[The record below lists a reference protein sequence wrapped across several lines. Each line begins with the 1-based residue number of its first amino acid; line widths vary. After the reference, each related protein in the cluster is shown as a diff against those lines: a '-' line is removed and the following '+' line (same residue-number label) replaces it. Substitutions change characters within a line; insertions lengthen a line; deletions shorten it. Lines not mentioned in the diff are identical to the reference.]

1 MNTGDRFEAGEEN
14 STTNDLPEE
23 WEQTECHPH
32 LPDGNLGTVETAQ
45 GTCFYDRDQP
55 GRFIIG
61 RTFEIGE
68 PTSIQEGNE

>member
-14 STTNDLPEE
+14 STTDDLPEE

-55 GRFIIG
+55 SQCIIG
-61 RTFEIGE
+61 HALEIGE
-68 PTSIQEGNE
+68 PTSVHERTE